1 MEVDEGEEDRVVSRG
16 KVFISQEFLP
26 TLIQFPTHSAQVPVE
41 ARIKPVANQ
50 LEYTVQ
56 VQDTSLK
63 LESKPLP
70 QKRYFIAVM
79 QNTTLVL
86 TPCEVTQLRPSMKQ
100 IDIQLELDREE
111 VKKQNFEELKDQ
123 INYDDAKAV
132 KLTVRSA
139 DDVQG
144 NLNAAIEELKRKQDL
159 EVYEKLQITDKSN
172 VYLDLLKGMDDQ
184 VVYSFDKR
192 EYCENL
198 VKRDFGNLKSEMTSQ
213 QTISGQSSLSN
224 LSGQSFTLDGKP
236 SGGFYE
242 SLHLELEERV
252 LNLFYSCHC
261 ISFSKV
267 LELFDDDEAGLLNIL
282 KNIALLVNGIWVLKS
297 QFLYEKRQLYSR
309 NYMLGLLQKNSKFKR
324 GEFCEVTHMIGEL
337 AINMIKETCC
347 FNKEDQTWALKDIE
361 QDPSIFT
368 DHKNIILE
376 QQKIVLGLYQ
386 AYF

>member
-1 MEVDEGEEDRVVSRG
+1 MLVDEEEEDKIVSRG

-26 TLIQFPTHSAQVPVE
+26 TLIQFPTNSAQVPIE

-50 LEYTVQ
+50 LEYTVKI
-56 VQDTSLK
+56 QDTSLK

-79 QNTTLVL
+79 HNSALVL
-86 TPCEVTQLRPSMKQ
+86 TPCEVTQLRPSMKH
-100 IDIQLELDREE
+100 IDLQLELDREE
-111 VKKQNFEELKDQ
+111 IKKQNFEELKDQ
-123 INYDDAKAV
+123 INYDDAKSV
-132 KLTVRSA
+132 KVTVRSA

-144 NLNAAIEELKRKQDL
+144 NLNAAIEELKRTQDL

-198 VKRDFGNLKSEMTSQ
+198 VKGGIGNIKSEMTSQ
-213 QTISGQSSLSN
+213 QTTSGQSSASN
-224 LSGQSFTLDGKP
+224 ISGQSFTLDGKP

-242 SLHLELEERV
+242 SLHLELEDRL
-252 LNLFYSCHC
+252 LNLFYSCNC

-267 LELFDDDEAGLLNIL
+267 LELFDDEAELLNIL
-282 KNIALLVNGIWVLKS
+282 KNIAVLVNGIWVLKS

-309 NYMLGLLQKNSKFKR
+309 NYMLGLLQKKTKFKR

-337 AINMIKETCC
+337 AINMIKEICC
-347 FNKEDQTWALKDIE
+347 FNKEDQTWSLKDIE

-368 DHKNIILE
+368 DCKNLILE
-376 QQKIVLGLYQ
+376 QQKVVLDLYQ
-386 AYF
+386 G